1 MSAAFSGG
9 TNGGMT
15 WSTPF
20 SVRQIS
26 LRTLQTG
33 CTIPECSGLA
43 FAGRHFQGMW
53 VVTWTFLPAHFH
65 SLCEGPVL

>member
-15 WSTPF
+15 WSTPL
-20 SVRQIS
+20 SVQQIS
-26 LRTLQTG
+26 
-33 CTIPECSGLA
+33 LA

-53 VVTWTFLPAHFH
+53 VVTWTFLPAHFQ